1 MAGSLRERL
10 SVRQKLKAKKQAYA
24 QEQIAAAAAKLFAER
39 GFRAVTIDDIA
50 SSLGYSKSVV
60 FYYFKNKK
68 QLLAA
73 IFDQIQDIYL
83 NDIKS
88 IMAMNLPTGLLFR
101 EMIKRH
107 AVNNIERSDW
117 AAIFSRDESE
127 LTDSRRQSV
136 KMRKREYDDLFRKV
150 YEEGVAEGIFRHLP
164 TYVVIGGIL
173 GMCNWSYKWFKRSGP
188 LSAAEIADHY
198 VAILTEGFNAHVMP
212 KAERSPKTSTYR

>member
-1 MAGSLRERL
+1 MAASAREKI
-10 SVRQKLKAKKQAYA
+10 SVREKLKAKKQAYV

-60 FYYFKNKK
+60 FYYFKNKS

-83 NDIKS
+83 SDIKA
-88 IMAMNLPTGLLFR
+88 IIAMNLPTKVLFR

-107 AVNNIERSDW
+107 AINNMERLDW
-117 AAIFSRDESE
+117 TAIYSRDESE
-127 LTDSRRQSV
+127 LTESRRQV
-136 KMRKREYDDLFRKV
+136 VRARKREYDDLFRKV
-150 YEEGVAEGIFRHLP
+150 YENGVTEGVFRRLP

-198 VAILTEGFNAHVMP
+198 VALLGDGLNARDLP
-212 KAERSPKTSTYR
+212 KVARTARAASRR